1 MKEVSKVF
9 LTDMDYI
16 EARQF
21 MLESDSYVS
30 LNFPVYYNFD
40 NLLEYALGLLG
51 ESFLVEKQD
60 KYLID
65 KNYSSFSNINY
76 TIQLNKSKDHY
87 RPITII
93 HPLLYLNLI
102 TKKENWKI
110 LIERYNF
117 LDTKIGDKII
127 CESIPFKTNNKRTGV
142 RYAFHYWENIE
153 QESIKLSLEY
163 SNLLHVDIANFYGSI
178 YTYDTLVNT

>member
-65 KNYSSFSNINY
+65 KNYSSFSNIN
-76 TIQLNKSKDHY
+76 
-87 RPITII
+87 
-93 HPLLYLNLI
+93 
-102 TKKENWKI
+102 
-110 LIERYNF
+110 
-117 LDTKIGDKII
+117 
-127 CESIPFKTNNKRTGV
+127 
-142 RYAFHYWENIE
+142 
-153 QESIKLSLEY
+153 
-163 SNLLHVDIANFYGSI
+163 
-178 YTYDTLVNT
+178 